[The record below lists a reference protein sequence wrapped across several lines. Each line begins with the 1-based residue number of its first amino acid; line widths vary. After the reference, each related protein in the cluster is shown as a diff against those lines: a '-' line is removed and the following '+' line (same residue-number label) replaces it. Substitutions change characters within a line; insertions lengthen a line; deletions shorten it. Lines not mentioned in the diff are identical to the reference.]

1 MYVEGNLFASQL
13 VLQLCNT
20 VKNGSETD
28 GIKTAVTQLF
38 LPADELCLVTEAAGH
53 EG

>member
-1 MYVEGNLFASQL
+1 MYVEGDLFASHL
-13 VLQLCNT
+13 ALQHCKT
-20 VKNGSETD
+20 EKNGSETD
-28 GIKTAVTQLF
+28 GIKTTVTQLF